1 MNIKSWISDYKTHIK
16 YKIETVSLREM
27 DDWIYNEKADEI
39 ERIDQAFFS
48 VIAVKSPSV
57 VDKYVELPL
66 INQPEIG
73 ILGFITSQN
82 KTGIKILLQ
91 AKSEP
96 GNVGLTQIGPSVQAT
111 KSNYTSKHHGKKQKY
126 IEYFFDVN
134 YPKKIELKQ
143 SEQGTRFFNKYNL
156 NTIVDIDEKL
166 INIEEEKYKWFHL
179 EEILES
185 LHDDYLFNTDFKSVF
200 SYLIEGLINQKKYSL
215 KTGNPFLK
223 SYFNNE
229 KNDIRPVVESIK
241 KTRIKNHFK
250 VAKTGISKLENW
262 IFTENGIIS
271 KNNLH
276 HGIQFYRIEI
286 NDREIP
292 AWGQP
297 LITKESM
304 ELIVLFCFVEEGEMK
319 FVFKER
325 PEIGFSNYI
334 QLAPTIQF
342 DFLEANNSFSVNG
355 KCLVEFYQSEEGGR
369 FFKNISKYSIY
380 EIDKSEIENMS
391 DSFKIL
397 DLYQICQLLKIEG
410 IFSNEARSII
420 TGIIKL
426 I

>member
-1 MNIKSWISDYKTHIK
+1 MNIRPWISSYKTELK
-16 YKIETVSLREM
+16 YKIERVSLKEIDGWR
-27 DDWIYNEKADEI
+27 YNEKTDVI

-48 VIAVKSPSV
+48 VIAVKSPLM
-57 VDKYVELPL
+57 VDKYNELPL

-73 ILGFITSQN
+73 ILGFIISQN
-82 KTGIKILLQ
+82 KTGKKILLQ

-96 GNVGLTQIGPSVQAT
+96 GNIGLTQIGPSVQAT

-126 IEYFFDVN
+126 IEYFFDVF

-156 NTIVDIDEKL
+156 NTIVDIDEKF
-166 INIEEEKYKWFHL
+166 IKIEEEKYKWFHL
-179 EEILES
+179 DEILES

-200 SYLIEGLINQKKYSL
+200 SYLIEDLINQKKYSL
-215 KTGNPFLK
+215 KSGNPILN

-271 KNNLH
+271 KNNIH
-276 HGIQFYRIEI
+276 HSIQFYHIEI

-292 AWGQP
+292 TWGQP
-297 LITKESM
+297 LITKESL

-325 PEIGFSNYI
+325 PEIGFSNFI

-342 DFLEANNSFSVNG
+342 DFLEGNNNSSVNG
-355 KCLVEFYQSEEGGR
+355 KCLFEFYQSEEGGR
-369 FFKNISKYSIY
+369 FFKNVSRYSIY
-380 EIDKSEIENMS
+380 EIEKSEIENMP

-397 DLYQICQLLKIEG
+397 DLHQICQLLKIEG

-426 I
+426 L